1 MDHSTEENRKG
12 AETSR
17 ARGRREVAAAAGR
30 DEIPTSV
37 QTRISAIIERD
48 DQAAVLKDWLPAQ
61 LSSLAARKDL
71 ISEVELTKQS
81 SDFLAVFTAACRI
94 GSLTDIN
101 APNWQPVL
109 KFLGT
114 VSRSRAIG
122 GFSASET
129 ATFVFSLKQPLFMRL
144 RREFSKDP
152 EVLADE
158 LWNTTVLLDKLG
170 LYTTEVFQKSREY
183 NQSAYYLLSPCMQ

>member
-1 MDHSTEENRKG
+1 MENSTEENRKRSQ
-12 AETSR
+12 TSR
-17 ARGRREVAAAAGR
+17 AHGRGGVAAAAGR
-30 DEIPTSV
+30 DETPTSV

-48 DQAAVLKDWLPAQ
+48 DQAVLKDWLPAQ
-61 LSSLAARKDL
+61 MSSLAARKDL

-81 SDFLAVFTAACRI
+81 ADFLAVFTAACRI

-129 ATFVFSLKQPLFMRL
+129 ATFVFSLKQC
-144 RREFSKDP
+144 SS
-152 EVLADE
+152 
-158 LWNTTVLLDKLG
+158 NTHCTIFAIILG
-170 LYTTEVFQKSREY
+170 
-183 NQSAYYLLSPCMQ
+183 